1 VLAASGTAGS
11 ILTQCHL
18 VSQGIEP
25 VSISL
30 SFAKQRAFRAPRATG
45 GSAAK
50 LRPGNMHP
58 KVACAGNSFGSMDE
72 QTSPKNPLP
81 VSAGF
86 KVTVV

>member
-1 VLAASGTAGS
+1 MLAASGTAGS

-18 VSQGIEP
+18 VSQGIKS
-25 VSISL
+25 VSMSL
-30 SFAKQRAFRAPRATG
+30 SFAKQRAFPRATG

-58 KVACAGNSFGSMDE
+58 KVACAGNNFGSMDE